1 MGTICL
7 AEKHFNTAES
17 HKDTF
22 PETTADFHNH
32 YRM

>member
-7 AEKHFNTAES
+7 AEKSES

-22 PETTADFHNH
+22 PEATADFHNH